1 MGHPTSLA
9 GHEVIN
15 PLEPESF
22 KPARGSWTQISL
34 VVEAVD
40 NHRALLVERLGPL
53 CAQILQRQTDRAGN
67 VFGVKLFLA
76 KDFNEQG
83 PLLHEPLDFDV
94 VNVRNQSDLP
104 GSGLGS
110 D

>member
-1 MGHPTSLA
+1 MGHPTGLA
-9 GHEVIN
+9 RHEVVN
-15 PLEPESF
+15 ALEPESF

-40 NHRALLVERLGPL
+40 NHRARLVESLGPP
-53 CAQILQRQTDRAGN
+53 CAQILQREIDRAGN

-76 KDFNEQG
+76 EDLNEQG

-94 VNVRNQSDLP
+94 VNIRNQSDLP
-104 GSGLGS
+104 GSGLP
-110 D
+110 